1 MSHLQN
7 NLLNESGTL
16 ITSSKRF
23 VCDLN
28 STICILKTGLLVPE
42 MVGVRVGGKYC
53 GHQQGDTE
61 SQTAKFFMSKK
72 NYKVIDIRY
81 LRI

>member
-1 MSHLQN
+1 M
-7 NLLNESGTL
+7 
-16 ITSSKRF
+16 IT
-23 VCDLN
+23 V
-28 STICILKTGLLVPE
+28 LLVPE

-72 NYKVIDIRY
+72 NTKLLILGILKFD
-81 LRI
+81 